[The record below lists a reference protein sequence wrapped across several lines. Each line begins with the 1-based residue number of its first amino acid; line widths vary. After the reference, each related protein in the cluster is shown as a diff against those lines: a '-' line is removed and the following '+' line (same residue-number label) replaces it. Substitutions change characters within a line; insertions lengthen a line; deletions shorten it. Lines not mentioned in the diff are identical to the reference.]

1 MIRGV
6 RHTYNAI
13 GFGLSGHVKDSRLRQ
28 RIMKMRDNTWSSTGE
43 KLRDPSVAVVMSTY
57 NGEHYIREQL
67 DSVLSQDIPNLSV
80 VVRDDG
86 SKDSTLHVLKQYEQR
101 GDITLICGEN
111 EGYVRSFF
119 DALSAAGDFDYYCF
133 ADQDDIWLPDK
144 LSSAVRKIG
153 ESSASGPVLYCSEL
167 FYCDEFCNNP
177 QRSSLNHIGLDGQ
190 RMVYEDICSGN
201 TMVFN
206 RQLKNL
212 ATIGGSVDVFAH
224 DWWFGLVASA
234 FGTIVWD
241 ETPHLLYRRTGNNAS
256 PSGMSP
262 SQLAKYRV
270 QKIFGNGK
278 LPKIRQQIRRFY
290 ALYGNQL
297 DPKLREVVR
306 HAAQGNRFQKA
317 FASGRYRQRGSDE
330 VLLRLTLLAGLL

>member
-1 MIRGV
+1 MP
-6 RHTYNAI
+6 
-13 GFGLSGHVKDSRLRQ
+13 
-28 RIMKMRDNTWSSTGE
+28 DNTCSSTGE
-43 KLRDPSVAVVMSTY
+43 KLRNPSVAVVMSTY
-57 NGEHYIREQL
+57 NGERYVSEQL
-67 DSVLSQDIPNLSV
+67 DSILSQDIPNISV

-86 SKDSTLHVLKQYEQR
+86 SKDGTLRVLRQYEQH
-101 GDITLICGEN
+101 GDITLIRGEN

-119 DALSAAGDFDYYCF
+119 DALTAAGDFDYYCF
-133 ADQDDIWLPDK
+133 ADQDDIWLSDK
-144 LSSAVRKIG
+144 LSSAIRQIG
-153 ESSASGPVLYCSEL
+153 ESSTSGPVLYCSEL
-167 FYCDEFCNNP
+167 FYCDEFCKNP
-177 QRSSLNHIGLDGQ
+177 QRSNLNHIGLDGQ

-206 RQLKNL
+206 RQLKDL

-262 SQLAKYRV
+262 AQLAKYRV

-290 ALYGNQL
+290 GLYGNQL
-297 DPKLREVVR
+297 DSKLGEVVKD
-306 HAAQGNRFQKA
+306 AAEGNRFKKA
-317 FASGRYRQRGSDE
+317 FAPGRYRQKESDE
-330 VLLRLTLLAGLL
+330 LLLRLTLLAGLL